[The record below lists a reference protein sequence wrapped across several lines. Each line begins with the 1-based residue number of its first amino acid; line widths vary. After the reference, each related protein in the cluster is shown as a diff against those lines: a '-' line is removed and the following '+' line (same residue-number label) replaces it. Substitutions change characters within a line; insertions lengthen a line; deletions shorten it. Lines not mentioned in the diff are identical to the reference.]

1 MRLPKIIISFL
12 ALVLSINY
20 FGIDQKVF
28 AASSEGNAV
37 GLDEAI
43 KLDLK
48 VTDQNYPQ
56 KLISVTLTINSSIDS
71 SKVGVDW
78 FFDENILKVV
88 GEEKDIIN
96 LKANEPYVIVKQF
109 EPKTKYTLFEDYKMN
124 LAAQVMA
131 AAYERNY
138 INNVETSI
146 TLNKE
151 FEVVPIID
159 SYSSNKNIYNI
170 LTIALYLV
178 IAGMII
184 ALSVLAIKRFLAY
197 LESD

>member
-1 MRLPKIIISFL
+1 MRLSKILNFI
-12 ALVLSINY
+12 LVLVISLFFIIPNS
-20 FGIDQKVF
+20 KSF
-28 AASSEGNAV
+28 AASNDTKAV

-48 VTDQNYPQ
+48 VIDQNYPQ
-56 KLISVTLTINSSIDS
+56 KIISVKLTINSSIDS

-78 FFDENILKVV
+78 FYDDNILKVV
-88 GEEKDIIN
+88 GEKKDIIN
-96 LKANEPYVIVKQF
+96 IKANEPYIIVKQF

-124 LAAQVMA
+124 LAVQVMA

-138 INNVETSI
+138 INNVETPI

-151 FEVVPIID
+151 FEVLPIID
-159 SYSSNKNIYNI
+159 SYSSNKNIYNL

-178 IAGMII
+178 LAGMII
-184 ALSVLAIKRFLAY
+184 ALSVLAIKRFMAY